1 MNFNQFFKEL
11 KRRSV
16 YKVAVTYAIVAWFLL
31 QLVSTISPMINVPDS
46 IGKTVLI
53 LLIVG
58 FPLALIVAWAF
69 EMSPEGM
76 IRTTSEAA
84 SENPLPDHKRKP
96 LTSNLLIGVL
106 LMIIAG
112 QFIYNKYF
120 DSGKDV
126 ANIEKSIAVLPFRQ

>member
-16 YKVAVTYAIVAWFLL
+16 YKVAVTYAIVAWLL
-31 QLVSTISPMINVPDS
+31 IQIVSAIIPMLEAPTW

-53 LLIVG
+53 LLLVG
-58 FPLALIVAWAF
+58 FPIALILAWAF

-76 IRTTSEAA
+76 IRTSSEAA
-84 SENPLPDHKRKP
+84 AENPLPDHKKNP

-106 LMIIAG
+106 LLIIVG
-112 QFIYNKYF
+112 QFVYTRYF
-120 DSGKDV
+120 DTGS
-126 ANIEKSIAVLPFRQ
+126 